1 MFIFTDSCTCH
12 PFSAFLPVLAVF
24 RQCFGYFLL
33 EYHISRVPFSV
44 DINTNDVNFAVV
56 SISWII
62 SCSSFPMTFP
72 RLMRA
77 REWWIF
83 TKYVYYFTWPSNNC
97 LQIMVCSC
105 AMSSNFVWLQ
115 IIFCS
120 CANETTYASRSF
132 PKQKYRDLSVSRR
145 SIDLLA
151 TDKSLYFAQPR
162 SIIANSL
169 FIYPRNTKD
178 LWFSFCSLFQQ
189 KPCGNKNEFN
199 WILQGEV
206 DIHNFVFI
214 FYLEKFKV
222 FFVVVARFS
231 VAKDQLDQW

>member
-1 MFIFTDSCTCH
+1 MNYKLQFISHDISKTNE
-12 PFSAFLPVLAVF
+12 
-24 RQCFGYFLL
+24 G
-33 EYHISRVPFSV
+33 SRV
-44 DINTNDVNFAVV
+44 VNFHD
-56 SISWII
+56 I
-62 SCSSFPMTFP
+62 
-72 RLMRA
+72 
-77 REWWIF
+77 
-83 TKYVYYFTWPSNNC
+83 C
-97 LQIMVCSC
+97 LLFRVCSC

-151 TDKSLYFAQPR
+151 TDKSRYFAQPR

-222 FFVVVARFS
+222 FFVVVARFRAVNWAPKVVFQFLTPINS
-231 VAKDQLDQW
+231 INLVLIVIERKQNKTQLVFVKCCKIGPN

>member
-1 MFIFTDSCTCH
+1 MFIFTDSCTCR

-72 RLMRA
+72 RLIRA
-77 REWWIF
+77 REWWIL

-120 CANETTYASRSF
+120 CANETTYTSRSF

-145 SIDLLA
+145 SVDLLA
-151 TDKSLYFAQPR
+151 TDKSRYFAQWTLPIVYWFTHVTLR
-162 SIIANSL
+162 TFDSHFVHFSD
-169 FIYPRNTKD
+169 RNPAAIKTN
-178 LWFSFCSLFQQ
+178 LIGF
-189 KPCGNKNEFN
+189 
-199 WILQGEV
+199 
-206 DIHNFVFI
+206 
-214 FYLEKFKV
+214 FKE
-222 FFVVVARFS
+222 R
-231 VAKDQLDQW
+231 

>member
-1 MFIFTDSCTCH
+1 MRSVVQLC
-12 PFSAFLPVLAVF
+12 LAANNI
-24 RQCFGYFLL
+24 L
-33 EYHISRVPFSV
+33 
-44 DINTNDVNFAVV
+44 
-56 SISWII
+56 
-62 SCSSFPMTFP
+62 
-72 RLMRA
+72 LMRK
-77 REWWIF
+77 W
-83 TKYVYYFTWPSNNC
+83 NH
-97 LQIMVCSC
+97 
-105 AMSSNFVWLQ
+105 
-115 IIFCS
+115 
-120 CANETTYASRSF
+120 ASRSF
-132 PKQKYRDLSVSRR
+132 PKQKYRDLSRR

-151 TDKSLYFAQPR
+151 TDKSRYFAQPR

-189 KPCGNKNEFN
+189 KLCGNKNEFN

-231 VAKDQLDQW
+231 VAKLWPAWPMVERLTEHRKLCFSS